1 MQKYVKMEE
10 LKYILDSTKGTT
22 KMVIKGIQS
31 EEGYLVDDD
40 FAVYVY
46 TDWIDKTVNAKEV
59 VEQFKKCLEDKKG
72 KPANV
77 FHINNRVK

>member
-1 MQKYVKMEE
+1 MQKYVKMED

-22 KMVIKGIQS
+22 KMVIKGNQL
-31 EEGYLVDDD
+31 EDCYLVDED
-40 FAVYVY
+40 FAVYVD
-46 TDWIDKTVNAKEV
+46 TDWIDKNVNAKEV
-59 VEQFKKCLEDKKG
+59 VEQFKKCLEDKIG